1 VLLIRHG
8 ASSPAVP
15 GRRFPLT
22 DGHGDPALAETGV
35 AQARL
40 LAERLSLDPP
50 DALFTSGLRRT
61 VEAASPLAQASGLRA
76 VEVPDLREIR
86 LGEWE
91 GGEFRVR
98 MANRDPIAV
107 RALAEERWD
116 MIPGAEDMDRFGRR
130 VRAGIERIVAT
141 IGPGVAAAFVHG
153 AVIGELCRQATAS
166 RPFAF
171 IHADNGSLSRL
182 VVMADGRWLLRS
194 FNDTAHLA

>member
-8 ASSPAVP
+8 ASTPAIP

-22 DGHGDPALAETGV
+22 DGHGDPALSEAGV
-35 AQARL
+35 EQAARIAARL
-40 LAERLSLDPP
+40 ALDPP
-50 DALFTSGLRRT
+50 VALFTSGLRRT
-61 VEAASPLAQASGLRA
+61 VETAGPLARASGLEP
-76 VEVPDLREIR
+76 VEIPDLREIR

-98 MANRDPIAV
+98 MANRDPIAA

-116 MIPGAEDMDRFGRR
+116 VIPGAEDMEGFGRR
-130 VRAGIERIVAT
+130 VRAGVERIVAR

-171 IHADNGSLSRL
+171 IHADNGSLTRL